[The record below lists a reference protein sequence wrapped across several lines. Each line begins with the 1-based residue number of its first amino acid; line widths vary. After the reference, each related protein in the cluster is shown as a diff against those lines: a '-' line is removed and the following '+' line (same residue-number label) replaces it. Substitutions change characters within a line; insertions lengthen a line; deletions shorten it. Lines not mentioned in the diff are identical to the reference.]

1 MCWFMFVV
9 FESWLHCHSFS
20 HTISCWLMCIDAL
33 SYVEHALN
41 FKHLP
46 NNFVFAAVVWWDEMS
61 RHACDQLVPSIINL
75 TCEPAP
81 AFASVQ
87 LLDMQYVVY
96 SCHHFCLSDLCFCLH
111 SNARSLVCCFFV
123 DAY

>member
-1 MCWFMFVV
+1 MFVV

-46 NNFVFAAVVWWDEMS
+46 NNVVFAAVVWWDE
-61 RHACDQLVPSIINL
+61 IIAAETFLIHVLNMDWH
-75 TCEPAP
+75 
-81 AFASVQ
+81 V
-87 LLDMQYVVY
+87 LLLWFGGVGG
-96 SCHHFCLSDLCFCLH
+96 
-111 SNARSLVCCFFV
+111 A
-123 DAY
+123 

>member
-1 MCWFMFVV
+1 MFVV

-46 NNFVFAAVVWWDEMS
+46 NNVVFAAVVWWDEMS
-61 RHACDQLVPSIINL
+61 IPACDQLVPSIIDL
-75 TCEPAP
+75 TCEPTP
-81 AFASVQ
+81 AFVSVQ
-87 LLDMQYVVY
+87 LLDMQYVILFVCLICVSVY
-96 SCHHFCLSDLCFCLH
+96 IPMHGLWYVVL
-111 SNARSLVCCFFV
+111 FV